1 MTSTINATRRGIL
14 AAGSA
19 LGALSATSTANAAKK
34 RTVAVP
40 ATETVWLDGAAPI
53 HTDGVT
59 FGVPWPQGA
68 VKANATFALGDL
80 AVQSWPLA
88 TWPDGSLKW
97 SGHAIA
103 ATEAPAKSYPLTPG
117 KPAAA
122 KAPLTVTE
130 TGDVFTIA
138 SGDIV
143 WTVPKSGKA
152 LISGATRG
160 GKAVMGTV
168 TLGALAQDAAS
179 LEDKP
184 SLTQTA

>member
-68 VKANATFALGDL
+68 VKANATAGDL
-80 AVQSWPLA
+80 A
-88 TWPDGSLKW
+88 G
-97 SGHAIA
+97 
-103 ATEAPAKSYPLTPG
+103 
-117 KPAAA
+117 
-122 KAPLTVTE
+122 
-130 TGDVFTIA
+130 
-138 SGDIV
+138 
-143 WTVPKSGKA
+143 
-152 LISGATRG
+152 R
-160 GKAVMGTV
+160 
-168 TLGALAQDAAS
+168 LAQMVGPCHRCDRGACQILSAYAG
-179 LEDKP
+179 
-184 SLTQTA
+184 QARRRQGTANRH